1 MGAME
6 EIIMLATLEII
17 DILDLTDELSEMII
31 DSEQMHDYIE
41 KKVQLKHDREAQS
54 LLNEFQRKKEVYEDV
69 QRFGRYHPDYSRMT
83 KEIRLMKR
91 EVDMLD
97 PVAEFK
103 IVERKLQALLD
114 DISEK
119 IAFSVSEKI
128 MVPKDNALFKD
139 VGCGHGGSCGC
150 SA

>member
-1 MGAME
+1 
-6 EIIMLATLEII
+6 
-17 DILDLTDELSEMII
+17 
-31 DSEQMHDYIE
+31 
-41 KKVQLKHDREAQS
+41 KVQLKQDQEAQS
-54 LLNEFQRKKEVYEDV
+54 LLKDFERKKEIYADV
-69 QRFGRYHPDYSRMT
+69 QRFGRYHPDYSQMT
-83 KEIRLMKR
+83 KEVRLMKR
-91 EVDMLD
+91 EVDMLNS
-97 PVAEFK
+97 VAEFK

-119 IAFSVSEKI
+119 IAFSVSKKI